1 METVCPMPFSMAQVS
16 CHAALSSRAGMLHF
30 YTEDALKIA
39 LDNLC
44 LEAPLQIAPAVAP
57 SVGAECSPF
66 LLEGFD
72 MHQWAQFE
80 VSCCFLSMPRERE
93 TLS

>member
-1 METVCPMPFSMAQVS
+1 MPLIMAQVP
-16 CHAALSSRAGMLHF
+16 CLAALSSRAGMLHF

-39 LDNLC
+39 LDKLC
-44 LEAPLQIAPAVAP
+44 LEAPLQIAPAVP
-57 SVGAECSPF
+57 PGVSAECSPF

-80 VSCCFLSMPRERE
+80 VSCCFLGMPRERE
-93 TLS
+93 TQS